1 MTPDAAGAETPQ
13 NRLDWLLASGAF
25 GPLAADFRVIETHV
39 SWVILS
45 GDIAY
50 KLKKPVDLGFL
61 DFRSLAARRQ
71 ACEEELRLN
80 RRLAPDIYL
89 GVVAVSAVA
98 GDGTGSREEAV
109 VEYAVKMRRFPP
121 GAAVGAELAAGLK
134 SDEAARLGELIGQF
148 HRELAPAPPGM
159 PWGSADSVWSAIV
172 ASLAQLDATLGASW
186 AEQLA
191 QCRRYISAEFSLRRG
206 FVLDR
211 QRCGAVRECHGD
223 LHLGNLVRLGN
234 RVVPFDALEFDPALR
249 WIDVMNEMAFLIM
262 DLDVRGRRDLAFQAL
277 NGYLDITGDFAGLA
291 GLRLYLS
298 YRALVRAKV
307 ASLSPIHASD
317 GPGMA
322 DLLAYAAKPLA
333 GTLPILVVMAGV
345 SGSGKSWL
353 ARQLSARLFA
363 IHIRSDVERKRLFA
377 MAPLARTDSAPGTG
391 IYAADVSARVYAR
404 MADLA
409 ATVLESGL
417 PVILDATSLRQ
428 AQRSLL
434 LAAARRTG
442 HPAVVVAC
450 SADAKTLVQRVARRA
465 SEARD
470 PSEASIDVLQR
481 QLAEFEPPGSMEGCY
496 CVCIDTTNPL
506 DLGALVTAIGDI
518 AGTPIRDAAHGF
530 PGTTPGG
537 QPKHT

>member
-186 AEQLA
+186 A
-191 QCRRYISAEFSLRRG
+191 
-206 FVLDR
+206 
-211 QRCGAVRECHGD
+211 
-223 LHLGNLVRLGN
+223 
-234 RVVPFDALEFDPALR
+234 
-249 WIDVMNEMAFLIM
+249 
-262 DLDVRGRRDLAFQAL
+262 
-277 NGYLDITGDFAGLA
+277 
-291 GLRLYLS
+291 
-298 YRALVRAKV
+298 
-307 ASLSPIHASD
+307 
-317 GPGMA
+317 
-322 DLLAYAAKPLA
+322 
-333 GTLPILVVMAGV
+333 
-345 SGSGKSWL
+345 
-353 ARQLSARLFA
+353 
-363 IHIRSDVERKRLFA
+363 
-377 MAPLARTDSAPGTG
+377 
-391 IYAADVSARVYAR
+391 
-404 MADLA
+404 
-409 ATVLESGL
+409 
-417 PVILDATSLRQ
+417 
-428 AQRSLL
+428 
-434 LAAARRTG
+434 
-442 HPAVVVAC
+442 
-450 SADAKTLVQRVARRA
+450 
-465 SEARD
+465 
-470 PSEASIDVLQR
+470 
-481 QLAEFEPPGSMEGCY
+481 
-496 CVCIDTTNPL
+496 
-506 DLGALVTAIGDI
+506 
-518 AGTPIRDAAHGF
+518 
-530 PGTTPGG
+530 
-537 QPKHT
+537 